1 MERWYHRSES
11 NRLRFNWVPNRSV
24 DAIYS
29 QSGISLE
36 LSISQK
42 TRLILLDALAFT
54 SELYDCNEKICI
66 VNMCIRELVWQ
77 QWFFLFVRHTCL
89 KTIVGTLSSFG
100 TEISLVLISAFNCNR
115 LPSSPSTHLLTA
127 VQSPPA
133 SSKHYDE
140 NDTRKKKQ
148 YVFVLKI
155 ALTWSRTKHSIAKR
169 KRDREK
175 GVKRKST

>member
-140 NDTRKKKQ
+140 NDTRKKNNMFLYWK
-148 YVFVLKI
+148 LHWLE
-155 ALTWSRTKHSIAKR
+155 AER
-169 KRDREK
+169 
-175 GVKRKST
+175 STV